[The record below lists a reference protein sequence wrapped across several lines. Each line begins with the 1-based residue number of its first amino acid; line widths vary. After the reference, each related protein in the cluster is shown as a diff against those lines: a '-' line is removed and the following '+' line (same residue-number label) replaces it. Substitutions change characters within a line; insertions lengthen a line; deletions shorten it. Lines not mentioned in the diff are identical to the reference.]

1 MTYFALDS
9 PCLSLRGAAAD
20 AFAAG
25 QALRGEGLKP
35 APTRSGGKAAQRG
48 VQWAGCGGSLYG
60 KAFIRR
66 LFLTP
71 GKLRKLL
78 MMS

>member
-35 APTRSGGKAAQRG
+35 APARSGGKVAQRG
-48 VQWAGCGGSLYG
+48 VQRADAEGRYMG
-60 KAFIRR
+60 KR
-66 LFLTP
+66 LS
-71 GKLRKLL
+71 GAC
-78 MMS
+78 S

>member
-1 MTYFALDS
+1 MIYFALDS

-48 VQWAGCGGSLYG
+48 CNGPDAEGRYMG
-60 KAFIRR
+60 KR
-66 LFLTP
+66 L
-71 GKLRKLL
+71 
-78 MMS
+78 SDACS